1 MRGCAGLSERF
12 LICEGSVGG
21 WMVGG
26 WSCLRTPP
34 LQEAFKPLI
43 QEGVFAW
50 EEKVGQKV
58 ACYWTFCGRVYRIE
72 CTEREKIASGVVVA
86 PEAA

>member
-1 MRGCAGLSERF
+1 
-12 LICEGSVGG
+12 
-21 WMVGG
+21 
-26 WSCLRTPP
+26 
-34 LQEAFKPLI
+34 
-43 QEGVFAW
+43 
-50 EEKVGQKV
+50 V